1 MTVILTVA
9 GSDSVGGAGVEAD
22 VRAIASMGGHAAVA
36 LTAVTAQ
43 NTARLRDVFP
53 LPPEQVTAQITA
65 VAEDARIAAVK
76 TGMMFSARTV
86 RAVAPLLME
95 LKAPLVV
102 DPVLFAGVGASLH
115 REGLKEAMVKD
126 LFPLATVVTP
136 NRSEAEAFSGMR
148 IEGPGSLEDVGN
160 RLLEMGP
167 EAVLIKGG
175 HLEGD
180 LAVDSLFTA
189 EGVLEVASPR
199 LDRRVH
205 GAGCTFSAFIATGLG
220 IGMGLREAVKEAKRR
235 IYDSVAMSVPVGK
248 GLLAIDPMATLHK
261 EAMRAGVIEEVRK
274 AVAVIEERLPPELVP
289 EVGMNLAFAL
299 PYPQG
304 YGEICGVEG
313 RLVRV
318 GDKVRRVGEV
328 RFGGSRHMARVVMA
342 ASFFDP
348 EVRCAMNIRFTEAVV
363 DRLRA
368 TGAMVGTFDRGEEP
382 AMVSS
387 MEWGTA
393 EAIRGCGHVPDVI
406 YDRGGAGKEAMV
418 RVLGR
423 DPDDVLRKVS
433 ALMR

>member
-9 GSDSVGGAGVEAD
+9 GSDSGGGAGVEAD

-36 LTAVTAQ
+36 LTAVPAQ

-53 LPPEQVTAQITA
+53 LLPEQVTAQITA

-115 REGLKEAMVKD
+115 REGLREAMVKD

-199 LDRRVH
+199 LDR
-205 GAGCTFSAFIATGLG
+205 
-220 IGMGLREAVKEAKRR
+220 K
-235 IYDSVAMSVPVGK
+235 SVV
-248 GLLAIDPMATLHK
+248 
-261 EAMRAGVIEEVRK
+261 
-274 AVAVIEERLPPELVP
+274 
-289 EVGMNLAFAL
+289 
-299 PYPQG
+299 
-304 YGEICGVEG
+304 
-313 RLVRV
+313 
-318 GDKVRRVGEV
+318 
-328 RFGGSRHMARVVMA
+328 
-342 ASFFDP
+342 
-348 EVRCAMNIRFTEAVV
+348 
-363 DRLRA
+363 
-368 TGAMVGTFDRGEEP
+368 
-382 AMVSS
+382 
-387 MEWGTA
+387 
-393 EAIRGCGHVPDVI
+393 
-406 YDRGGAGKEAMV
+406 
-418 RVLGR
+418 
-423 DPDDVLRKVS
+423 
-433 ALMR
+433 